1 MSYHSPRLLQAGD
14 ALEDFACSSADQT
27 NWLLRFSRQSH
38 ATGTTR
44 VFVVTESEDN
54 AVVAYYAWCMSSLDL
69 HKVPDRWTKGAG
81 RYAQPVALLARL
93 GVCVGHEGRG
103 LGWGLVQDVL
113 IRAAGLMGEIGC
125 RGLLVHCETAE
136 AREFYLHH
144 VPQFQQSPTESLWLM
159 LLSKD
164 LLRHVG

>member
-1 MSYHSPRLLQAGD
+1 MSYHSPRLLRAGD
-14 ALEDFACSSADQT
+14 ALADFACSSAAQT

-44 VFVVTESEDN
+44 VFVVTDSGDN
-54 AVVAYYAWCMSSLDL
+54 AVVAYYAWCMSSLDR
-69 HKVPDRWTKGAG
+69 HEVPDRWLKGAG

-93 GVCVGHEGRG
+93 GVHQGHEGQG

-113 IRAAGLMGEIGC
+113 IRAAGLMGDIGC
-125 RGLLVHCETAE
+125 RGVLVHCETAE
-136 AREFYLHH
+136 ARNFYLHH
-144 VPQFQQSPTESLWLM
+144 VPEFQQSPVEPLWLV